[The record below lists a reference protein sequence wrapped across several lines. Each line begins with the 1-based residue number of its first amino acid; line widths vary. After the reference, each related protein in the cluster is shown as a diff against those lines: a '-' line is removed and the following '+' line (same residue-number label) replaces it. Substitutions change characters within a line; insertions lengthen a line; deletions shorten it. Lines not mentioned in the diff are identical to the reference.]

1 MASTSEIAHRW
12 ANMDFGRNGTLTGSS
27 THCDSLSF
35 YSYGTVIAQWLDKE
49 KKLMVVS
56 DGSSS
61 MTTERHISDVLR
73 AVPEYVKLL
82 LYHTTDYWT
91 GWDSAHV
98 LSEYDPKF
106 TAKER
111 RIMIQNMVRE
121 MRDKYRTWANTNGC
135 GKYSFKFEG
144 ASTVQQ
150 YWKQINLL
158 QEMYKD
164 CAVKTVT
171 KDMDKDMRT
180 LVWAL
185 QNKKSDEEI
194 MRLLF
199 GEKIYETWYKK
210 TQPARTRATNQAK
223 YVKLVQYLN
232 PEPYMYCSFMK
243 AYSYSKLKKMSG
255 LEIFNLKMRILESMK
270 SKASVAYDRKV
281 NQIQKFLGKGIK
293 PHISKYWSGKPFNK
307 SHVFKNHRN
316 GYLPQSMTMGNV
328 VEDFC
333 ASKDKVEYRKH
344 LLRACWYQYLYEL
357 GGTIHTH
364 VKFGG
369 LNINMFDDVEQQAY
383 RFYVKRTKL
392 SQDRWQRREN
402 ARKEKERVEY
412 ERRMALKQY
421 YESLGVEGIRKAWR
435 EEGLKIGCWRNMQ
448 EIYRGGNVLLRFNQN
463 HTKIETSLG
472 INFDVNMAVKFF
484 QIIQGWH
491 ENPMSFLSKEFRTNC
506 GTYRITSY
514 ENDILTAGCH
524 KIAYCEMKEM
534 YDEIMKYKCEVGHVE
549 PAVV

>member
-12 ANMDFGRNGTLTGSS
+12 ANMDFGKHGTLTGSS
-27 THCDSLSF
+27 THCDTVSF

-61 MTTERHISDVLR
+61 VTTERHIADVLR
-73 AVPEYVKLL
+73 AIPGDVKLL
-82 LYHTTDYWT
+82 LYHAKDYWT
-91 GWDSAHV
+91 GWNGAHV

-106 TAKER
+106 TAKYR
-111 RIMIQNMVRE
+111 RIMIQTMVRE

-144 ASTVQQ
+144 ASTVQL

-199 GEKIYETWYKK
+199 GEKIYQVWYKK
-210 TQPARTRATNQAK
+210 TQPARTREINQAK

-232 PEPYMYCSFMK
+232 PEPYMYRSFMN

-255 LEIFNLKMRILESMK
+255 LEIFNLKMRIRESM
-270 SKASVAYDRKV
+270 SVKTSVMYDRKV
-281 NQIQKFLGKGIK
+281 NTIQKFLEKGIK
-293 PHISKYWSGKPFNK
+293 PHTSQYWENKPFNK
-307 SHVFKNHRN
+307 HYVFKSHSR

-344 LLRACWYQYLYEL
+344 LLRACWYRYLDEL
-357 GGTIHTH
+357 GGILDYY
-364 VKFGG
+364 VKSGSFD
-369 LNINMFDDVEQQAY
+369 INACDEIEQQAY
-383 RFYVKRTKL
+383 RFYVKRSKL
-392 SQDRWQRREN
+392 VQERWQRHEN

-421 YESLGVEGIRKAWR
+421 YESFGVEGIRRAWK
-435 EEGLKIGCWRNMQ
+435 EEGLKIGCWNNMK
-448 EIYRGGNVLLRFNQN
+448 EIFRGGNVLLRLNQN

-472 INFDVNMAVKFF
+472 INFNVDVAIRFF
-484 QIIQGWH
+484 KIIQEWH

>member
-12 ANMDFGRNGTLTGSS
+12 ANMDFGKHGTLTGSS
-27 THCDSLSF
+27 THCDTISF

-61 MTTERHISDVLR
+61 VTTERHIADVLR
-73 AVPEYVKLL
+73 AVPGDVTLL
-82 LYHTTDYWT
+82 LYHTRDWT
-91 GWDSAHV
+91 GWDGTRV

-158 QEMYKD
+158 QEIYKD

-199 GEKIYETWYKK
+199 GEEIYQNWYKK
-210 TQPARTRATNQAK
+210 TQPTRTRAINQEK
-223 YVKLVQYLN
+223 YVRLVQYLN
-232 PEPYMYCSFMK
+232 PEQYMYRSFMK
-243 AYSYSKLKKMSG
+243 EYSYSKLKKMSG

-281 NQIQKFLGKGIK
+281 NQIQKFLGQGIK

-369 LNINMFDDVEQQAY
+369 LNINMFDDTEQQAY

-435 EEGLKIGCWRNMQ
+435 EEGLKIGCWNKTK
-448 EIYRGGNVLLRFNQN
+448 EIFRGGNVLLRLNQN
-463 HTKIETSLG
+463 YTKIETSLG
-472 INFDVNMAVKFF
+472 INFNVDVAIRFF
-484 QIIQGWH
+484 KIIQEWH
-491 ENPMSFLSKEFRTNC
+491 ENPLSFLSKEFRTNC